1 MWTYNRLAAD
11 EPQEVAVGTQGLG
24 TLLVGSFEEG
34 RTYRVIISGFVSQ
47 KVHRAG
53 VETLDRVVKDAGYTR
68 V

>member
-11 EPQEVAVGTQGLG
+11 EPQEIAVGTQGLG

-34 RTYRVIISGFVSQ
+34 RMYRVIVSGFVSQ

-53 VETLDRVVKDAGYTR
+53 VEALDRVVKNAGYTR
-68 V
+68 L